1 MAILHNLC
9 WTPMRLV
16 SFEENQSLKIPYH
29 ELYKVEAELS
39 MWYYIYY
46 ISKRVSMMRDGF
58 RFFWLLLLPKVKFVV
73 ELQFP
78 KMNITFLKIRLKR
91 TLAHDAVLIHR
102 NENYFKIWLKFSA
115 FSWKTNFDHWSTV
128 HIYFFPNWHQ
138 NFAMSQQKWGIFE
151 IHSQFLRSEIH
162 LIFLKMIFS

>member
-1 MAILHNLC
+1 MLFSLIDLFCTKCLKIELLWLFRVTRMIQDHRIAEFCIRCRGRLCGDRNSEMAILHNLC

-58 RFFWLLLLPKVKFVV
+58 RFFWLLLLPKVKVVV
-73 ELQFP
+73 ELQF
-78 KMNITFLKIRLKR
+78 FE
-91 TLAHDAVLIHR
+91 
-102 NENYFKIWLKFSA
+102 NECDISN
-115 FSWKTNFDHWSTV
+115 
-128 HIYFFPNWHQ
+128 
-138 NFAMSQQKWGIFE
+138 KWD
-151 IHSQFLRSEIH
+151 
-162 LIFLKMIFS
+162 